1 MITSAASRESTARRA
16 TSCRLYRASR
26 VRGIDLPAG
35 SSLSKKFTGWCRTV
49 ARSCHESDRTIQLQQ
64 ALEFVFQLLARNML
78 GLLCRNPDA
87 IAQPT
92 TMEKKMMSFRKTIL
106 AAALLTVAGAA
117 TAASVTVQFPTS
129 SATVVASVGSLS
141 PTEVG
146 WFWSAARGDLVSEN
160 YPGTGLFNPSS
171 LSMDLNVT
179 RNVLSSGQ
187 SVVWDVL
194 VNSVDVGDWIWSSAD
209 GTGLTN
215 IALAFAPIAGEFNSL
230 ALVVKNEVPGGAG
243 SIALGLDTRTTVS
256 NEVPEP
262 GTMLLLGL
270 TMAGLAASRRR
281 Q

>member
-1 MITSAASRESTARRA
+1 
-16 TSCRLYRASR
+16 
-26 VRGIDLPAG
+26 
-35 SSLSKKFTGWCRTV
+35 
-49 ARSCHESDRTIQLQQ
+49 
-64 ALEFVFQLLARNML
+64 
-78 GLLCRNPDA
+78 
-87 IAQPT
+87 
-92 TMEKKMMSFRKTIL
+92 MMSFRKTIL
-106 AAALLTVAGAA
+106 AAALLVVAGAA
-117 TAASVTVQFPTS
+117 TAASVTVHFPTS
-129 SATVVASVGSLS
+129 SATVVSSGSLVG
-141 PTEVG
+141 PTEIG
-146 WFWSAARGDLVSEN
+146 YFWSAARGDRFSEN

-179 RNVLSSGQ
+179 RNALASGQ

-215 IALAFAPIAGEFNSL
+215 IALTFAPIAGEFNSL
-230 ALVVKNEVPGGAG
+230 ALVVKNEVPRSAG

-256 NEVPEP
+256 SELPEP

>member
-1 MITSAASRESTARRA
+1 
-16 TSCRLYRASR
+16 
-26 VRGIDLPAG
+26 
-35 SSLSKKFTGWCRTV
+35 V
-49 ARSCHESDRTIQLQQ
+49 ARSCHESDRTIQWKQ
-64 ALEFVFQLLARNML
+64 ALEFIFQLLARNVL

-92 TMEKKMMSFRKTIL
+92 TTEKKMMSFRKTIL
-106 AAALLTVAGAA
+106 AAALLVVAGAA
-117 TAASVTVQFPTS
+117 TAASVTVHFPTS
-129 SATVVASVGSLS
+129 SATVVSSGSLVG
-141 PTEVG
+141 PTEIG
-146 WFWSAARGDLVSEN
+146 YFWSAARGDRFSEN

-179 RNVLSSGQ
+179 RNALASGQ

-215 IALAFAPIAGEFNSL
+215 IALTFAPIAGEFNSL
-230 ALVVKNEVPGGAG
+230 ALVVKNEVPRSAG

-256 NEVPEP
+256 SELPEP
-262 GTMLLLGL
+262 GTMLLMGL